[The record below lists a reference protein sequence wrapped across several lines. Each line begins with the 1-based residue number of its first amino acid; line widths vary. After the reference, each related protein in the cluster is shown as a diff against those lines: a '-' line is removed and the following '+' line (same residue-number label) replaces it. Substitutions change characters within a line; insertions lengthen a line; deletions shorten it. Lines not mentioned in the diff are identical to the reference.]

1 MSSDTKTSGTSSAPT
16 SSSAAGKPR
25 VDVGL
30 SRAEAAKRSNPK
42 DKDYDRA
49 LDPTVEDKAL
59 SADEYLRRQGERAK
73 RAIVG
78 AATNIKDATT
88 SAVTSG
94 RSSAGSAASAY
105 NPIHFVEQRPWT
117 AVAVSAGVG
126 FLGTM
131 WWHPGRYGKVR
142 RRLAAL
148 EKRFKQHEKE
158 VVEVKAV
165 GGDNNAGKKTAAAGL
180 GAVLMQQVMAAARPM
195 VMDKLAP
202 LMAGLTGGQPADPA
216 DGDGHAGGGYGR
228 EPAPESMVDRLN
240 PTV

>member
-1 MSSDTKTSGTSSAPT
+1 MGNTS
-16 SSSAAGKPR
+16 PR
-25 VDVGL
+25 NVDVG
-30 SRAEAAKRSNPK
+30 RPVADMARRSNPK

-59 SADEYLRRQGERAK
+59 TTDEYLRRQGERVK

-78 AATNIKDATT
+78 AATGITSATT
-88 SAVTSG
+88 SAVES
-94 RSSAGSAASAY
+94 SKASAGKAASAAKSAY
-105 NPIHFVEQRPWT
+105 NPIHFVEKRPWT

-165 GGDNNAGKKTAAAGL
+165 GGAKDAGKATAAAGL
-180 GAVLMQQVMAAARPM
+180 GAVLLQQAMAAARPI
-195 VMDKLAP
+195 VMEKLAP
-202 LMAGLTGGQPADPA
+202 LMAGLAGGPPPDEA
-216 DGDGHAGGGYGR
+216 DGGKADQDHPGNGR
-228 EPAPESMVDRLN
+228 HSEPAAAGESMADRLN
-240 PTV
+240 PAI